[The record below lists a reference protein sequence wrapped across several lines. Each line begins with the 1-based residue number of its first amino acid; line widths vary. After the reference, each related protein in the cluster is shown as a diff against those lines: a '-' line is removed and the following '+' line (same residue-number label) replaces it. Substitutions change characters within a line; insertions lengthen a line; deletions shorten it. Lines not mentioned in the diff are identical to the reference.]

1 MKRVILMMLTAA
13 MLSGCSV
20 YMAASGEQ
28 KRDMNILAPGTH
40 RDIILAEFGSP
51 VSSIDELVAAE
62 VQAQTG
68 DEVVATATP
77 APSTPPLR
85 RRYDIFKFV
94 QGRSTASNAGRAVF
108 YGAAAVFTLGLSE
121 VVATPLEYAV
131 GDQGEIRL
139 RTNYD
144 DDWNLK
150 SAQVYDEGDWIT
162 IAEYN
167 ERVLQ
172 REAELDEKSAVPNS

>member
-1 MKRVILMMLTAA
+1 MKRFAFLALVGL

-28 KRDMNILAPGTH
+28 KRDMNVLSPGTH
-40 RDIILAEFGSP
+40 RDVILAEFGTP
-51 VSSIDELVAAE
+51 VSSIDEIIAAE
-62 VQAQTG
+62 VQAQDSQAT
-68 DEVVATATP
+68 VATAAP
-77 APSTPPLR
+77 APATPPAR

-139 RTNYD
+139 RVNYSD
-144 DDWNLK
+144 EWRLS
-150 SAQVYDEGDWIT
+150 SAQVYDEGDWISVP
-162 IAEYN
+162 EYH

-172 REAELDEKSAVPNS
+172 REEKLDEKSAVPNS